1 MTWIKINPLLI
12 LRSLISAAYLNK
24 SVIVASL
31 GDETVMLSLP
41 FGQPSRWTLI
51 VIGIF
56 ECQYLINLTIGNS
69 GSCLFAHNY
78 VTMITISNT
87 SNNKLDLT
95 R

>member
-41 FGQPSRWTLI
+41 FGQPSWWTLNT
-51 VIGIF
+51 IGIY
-56 ECQYLINLTIGNS
+56 ECKMPYFLSTFNGDIHLT
-69 GSCLFAHNY
+69 GS
-78 VTMITISNT
+78 T
-87 SNNKLDLT
+87 
-95 R
+95 